1 MARLLDRAL
10 AAEFESRIRKLAVD
24 TPRRWGTLDARSMLA
39 HLTRS
44 FEISLGEVQAPDQ
57 SIPVLRHLIAF
68 MAFRL
73 LPIPRGRI
81 KVPEIFTPRPE
92 LDFEAERRRC
102 LNGLARFMGAAEREP
117 ELKTVNSLTGPT
129 RLAYWRRIHG
139 KHMEHHLQQF
149 GV

>member
-1 MARLLDRAL
+1 MAKQLDRAL
-10 AAEFESRIRKLAVD
+10 AAEFEDRIRRLAAD

-44 FEISLGEVQAPDQ
+44 FEISLSEVQAPDQ

-68 MAFRL
+68 LAFRL

-81 KVPEIFTPRPE
+81 KVPEIFTPQPE
-92 LDFEAERRRC
+92 QDFEAERRRC
-102 LNGLARFMGAAEREP
+102 LDGLARFMEAVEREP
-117 ELKTVNSLTGPT
+117 GRKTVNSLTGPT
-129 RLAYWRRIHG
+129 TLSYWRRIHG
-139 KHMEHHLQQF
+139 KHMEHHLRQF